1 MSDGWLWM
9 TAEALGRGIGR
20 GEIDARELTEV
31 YLSAIESHPQGAGIY
46 ARVTAERARGEAAA
60 AADRAAAGLRRGPL
74 DGVPLAWKDLFDTAG
89 IATEAGSAL
98 LAGRVPDRD
107 APVVAA
113 ARRAG
118 LVCLGKTHMTELA
131 FSGLGV
137 NPVTATP
144 PNINDPDLAPGGS
157 SSGSAAAIA
166 YGLAPAAIGSDTAG
180 SVRIP
185 AAWNDLVGV
194 KTTHGLLSLEG
205 VVPLRP
211 AFDTVGPLA
220 RSVADAALLLAA
232 LGGPAVDLGGAGVGG
247 ASFLV
252 LDDADVLPT
261 RDEPAA
267 AFEAAIAWLEAAGAR
282 ITRATPPAVAEVLRL
297 WPTVAAPEAYGVW
310 RETIEARPQL
320 MFSRVLDRFRGGR
333 DILAADYVVAL
344 RALDATRAAWRAAT
358 AAYDAV
364 LLPTTANLP
373 PNLERLLAE
382 ADHFTSENLLALR
395 NPGLAN
401 LLGLP
406 AVTLPAGTPSC
417 GVMLFGRPMGEAAIL
432 RLAAGVER
440 VLAD

>member
-9 TAEALGRGIGR
+9 TAEALGHGLGR

-31 YLSAIESHPQGAGIY
+31 YLSAIESHPEGPGIY
-46 ARVTAERARGEAAA
+46 ARVTAERARAEAAA
-60 AADRAAAGLRRGPL
+60 AAERAGAGLRRGPL
-74 DGVPLAWKDLFDTAG
+74 DGVPIAWKDLFDTAG
-89 IATEAGSAL
+89 IGTEAGSAL
-98 LAGRVPDRD
+98 LAGRVPGHD

-157 SSGSAAAIA
+157 SSGSAAAVA
-166 YGLAPAAIGSDTAG
+166 FGLAAAAIGSDTAG

-185 AAWNDLVGV
+185 AAWNDLVGL
-194 KTTHGLLSLEG
+194 KTTHGLLPLEG

-211 AFDTVGPLA
+211 GFDTVGPLT
-220 RSVADAALLLAA
+220 RSVADAGLLLAA
-232 LGGPAVDLGGAGVGG
+232 LGGPSVDLGGAGVGG
-247 ASFLV
+247 AALLV
-252 LDDADVLPT
+252 LDDPDVLPT
-261 RDEPAA
+261 REGPAE
-267 AFEAAIAWLEAAGAR
+267 AFEAAVAWLGAAGAKV
-282 ITRATPPAVAEVLRL
+282 TRGRVPAVADALRL

-310 RETIEARPQL
+310 RETIEARPEA
-320 MFSRVLDRFRGGR
+320 MFPRILDRFRGGR
-333 DILAADYVVAL
+333 DILAADYVAAM
-344 RALDATRAAWRAAT
+344 RALGAARAAWRAAT
-358 AAYDAV
+358 AGHDAV
-364 LLPTTANLP
+364 LLPATANMP
-373 PNLERLLAE
+373 PVVERLLAE
-382 ADHFTSENLLALR
+382 PEHFMAENLLALR

-406 AVTLPAGTPSC
+406 AVTLPAGVPSC
-417 GVMLFGRPMGEAAIL
+417 GIMLFGRPFGEAALL

-440 VLAD
+440 VLAG